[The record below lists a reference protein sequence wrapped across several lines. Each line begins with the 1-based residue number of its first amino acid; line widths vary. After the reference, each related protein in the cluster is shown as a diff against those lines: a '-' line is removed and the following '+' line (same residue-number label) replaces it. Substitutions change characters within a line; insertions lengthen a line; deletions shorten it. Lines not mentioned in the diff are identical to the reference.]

1 MFLLFVD
8 LTLKMYVFDFIPKQF
23 KCHFDYETITSDLIY
38 VLTGDR
44 EKSNEKSQL
53 QQHQTHTPK
62 LLKAIEIKR
71 SE

>member
-38 VLTGDR
+38 VLTEER
-44 EKSNEKSQL
+44 EKK
-53 QQHQTHTPK
+53 
-62 LLKAIEIKR
+62 
-71 SE
+71 

>member
-44 EKSNEKSQL
+44 EKSNEKKASYNNIRHI
-53 QQHQTHTPK
+53 HQNY
-62 LLKAIEIKR
+62 
-71 SE
+71 

>member
-38 VLTGDR
+38 VLTEER
-44 EKSNEKSQL
+44 EKSNEKKPATTTSD
-53 QQHQTHTPK
+53 TYTK
-62 LLKAIEIKR
+62 IIKSYRDKAK
-71 SE
+71 